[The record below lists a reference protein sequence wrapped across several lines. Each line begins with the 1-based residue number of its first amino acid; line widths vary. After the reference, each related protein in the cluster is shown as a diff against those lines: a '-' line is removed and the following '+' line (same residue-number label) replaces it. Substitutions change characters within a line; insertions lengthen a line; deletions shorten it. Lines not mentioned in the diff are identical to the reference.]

1 MYQNQSG
8 YIFYAWTVGMVERIL
23 DNEIYI
29 GNMIHYKEVSV
40 SFKSKRRQ
48 HQPRDKWVRSE
59 NTHEPIIDR
68 ETWNLV
74 QERFLHRGRLPR
86 TNPPN
91 IFARIVRCADCGK
104 QMWLTPLQKNP
115 KTGEKS
121 ERRYFQCVTNRE
133 YGSLKCT
140 MHNASHKAVCAIVLN
155 DIRTFASIAVETP
168 DKLLSILTEVENKQK
183 KEKYAQMQSEYK
195 TGKNRL
201 NELELLLQRLFE
213 ENVTGRLNDANYN
226 MMFGKYQAEQEQ
238 LIITVAEVEKRL
250 AESSEIHDNS
260 QKWIDLIAKYVDL
273 KELDAPII
281 NELCEKIMINE
292 AEKIDGKR
300 TQRIEIYYR
309 FIGKLPESEQII
321 EGNSNRLE

>member
-1 MYQNQSG
+1 
-8 YIFYAWTVGMVERIL
+8 
-23 DNEIYI
+23 
-29 GNMIHYKEVSV
+29 
-40 SFKSKRRQ
+40 
-48 HQPRDKWVRSE
+48 
-59 NTHEPIIDR
+59 
-68 ETWNLV
+68 
-74 QERFLHRGRLPR
+74 
-86 TNPPN
+86 
-91 IFARIVRCADCGK
+91 
-104 QMWLTPLQKNP
+104 
-115 KTGEKS
+115 
-121 ERRYFQCVTNRE
+121 
-133 YGSLKCT
+133 
-140 MHNASHKAVCAIVLN
+140 
-155 DIRTFASIAVETP
+155 
-168 DKLLSILTEVENKQK
+168 
-183 KEKYAQMQSEYK
+183 MQSEYK

-281 NELCEKIMINE
+281 NELCEKILIHE

-321 EGNSNRLE
+321 EGNSNRLA